1 MSAHALFRSLMG
13 EPGWAAQGRKV
24 CWLAARYY
32 AGVDSR
38 SDLMELTVHQPCLE
52 TAYGDVIW
60 QKPILTVETV
70 QEIVR
75 MR

>member
-1 MSAHALFRSLMG
+1 MHCS
-13 EPGWAAQGRKV
+13 
-24 CWLAARYY
+24 ARYY
-32 AGVDSR
+32 AGVDSH

-52 TAYGDVIW
+52 TPYGEVIW
-60 QKPILTVETV
+60 QKPILTPGQV